1 MTIKLTERLIDNLQ
15 QLIDMK
21 RVSYSA
27 FPQSVRDILLE
38 DGLVVV
44 ENRGT
49 RRYVRVISVEALK
62 GALPRYNE
70 ALRDLE
76 AARALLAHDTSR
88 AAQASLSGNS
98 KTRGQRSCPGFLVNA
113 YDRLDCMLGG
123 RPFAIDPSQGSA
135 VYIADWESFVP
146 PASAL
151 IIGVENMEN
160 FLKIR
165 RQKELFSRFTESYE
179 TEILFVSRYAFS
191 NDLAQWLSRLPN
203 RYLHFGDFDLAGI
216 EIYLTQFKPYVGSRG
231 SFLIPDDIE
240 DRISRGSRIRYDD
253 QYNKYGSRE
262 SEEPEISR
270 LISIIHSC
278 RRTYDQEGYI
288 SGE

>member
-135 VYIADWESFVP
+135 VYIADWESFTP
-146 PASAL
+146 PPSVL
-151 IIGVENMEN
+151 VVGIENMEN
-160 FLKIR
+160 FIR
-165 RQKELFSRFTESYE
+165 IREQRAFFAEYMKEGE
-179 TEILFVSRYAFS
+179 TGILFVSRYAFS

-203 RYLHFGDFDLAGI
+203 RYLHFGDFDLYGI
-216 EIYLTQFKPYVGSRG
+216 KIFLTQFKPYVGEKG
-231 SFLIPDDIE
+231 SFLIPSDIE
-240 DRISRGSRIRYDD
+240 SRLSHGSRQRYDD
-253 QYNKYGSRE
+253 QYRNCETLSTDD
-262 SEEPEISR
+262 EELNGLIR
-270 LISIIHSC
+270 LIHKY
-278 RRTYDQEGYI
+278 RRAYDQEGYI
-288 SGE
+288 VG

>member
-135 VYIADWESFVP
+135 VYIADWESLTP
-146 PASAL
+146 PPSVL
-151 IIGVENMEN
+151 VVGIENMEN
-160 FLKIR
+160 FIR
-165 RQKELFSRFTESYE
+165 IREQRAFFAEYMKGGE
-179 TEILFVSRYAFS
+179 TGILFVSRYAFS

-203 RYLHFGDFDLAGI
+203 RYLHFGDFDLYGI
-216 EIYLTQFKPYVGSRG
+216 KIFLTQFKPYVGEKG
-231 SFLIPDDIE
+231 SFLIPSDIE
-240 DRISRGSRIRYDD
+240 SRLSHGSRQRYDD
-253 QYNKYGSRE
+253 QYRNCETLSTDD
-262 SEEPEISR
+262 EELNGLIR
-270 LISIIHSC
+270 LIHKY
-278 RRTYDQEGYI
+278 RRAYDQEGYI
-288 SGE
+288 VG

>member
-49 RRYVRVISVEALK
+49 KRYVRVISVEALK

-135 VYIADWESFVP
+135 VYIADWESLTP
-146 PASAL
+146 PPSVL
-151 IIGVENMEN
+151 VVGIENMEN
-160 FLKIR
+160 FIR
-165 RQKELFSRFTESYE
+165 IREQRAFFAEYMKGGE
-179 TEILFVSRYAFS
+179 TGILFVSRYAFS

-203 RYLHFGDFDLAGI
+203 RYLHFGDFDLYGI
-216 EIYLTQFKPYVGSRG
+216 KIFLTQFKPYVGEKG
-231 SFLIPDDIE
+231 SFLIPSDIE
-240 DRISRGSRIRYDD
+240 SRLSHGSRQRYDD
-253 QYNKYGSRE
+253 QYRNCETLSTDD
-262 SEEPEISR
+262 EELNGLIR
-270 LISIIHSC
+270 LIHKY
-278 RRTYDQEGYI
+278 RRAYDQEGYI
-288 SGE
+288 VG

>member
-49 RRYVRVISVEALK
+49 RRYVRVISIEALK

-135 VYIADWESFVP
+135 VYIADWESFTP
-146 PASAL
+146 PPSVL
-151 IIGVENMEN
+151 IVGIENMEN
-160 FLKIR
+160 FIR
-165 RQKELFSRFTESYE
+165 IREQRAFFAEYMKGGE
-179 TEILFVSRYAFS
+179 TGILFVSRYAFS

-203 RYLHFGDFDLAGI
+203 RYLHFGDFDLYGI
-216 EIYLTQFKPYVGSRG
+216 KIFLTQFKPYVGEKG
-231 SFLIPDDIE
+231 F
-240 DRISRGSRIRYDD
+240 
-253 QYNKYGSRE
+253 
-262 SEEPEISR
+262 
-270 LISIIHSC
+270 
-278 RRTYDQEGYI
+278 
-288 SGE
+288 

>member
-49 RRYVRVISVEALK
+49 RRYVRVISIEALK

-76 AARALLAHDTSR
+76 AARALLVHDTSR

-135 VYIADWESFVP
+135 VYIADWESFTP
-146 PASAL
+146 PPSVL
-151 IIGVENMEN
+151 IVGIENMEN
-160 FLKIR
+160 FIR
-165 RQKELFSRFTESYE
+165 IREQRAFFAEYMKGGE
-179 TEILFVSRYAFS
+179 TGILFVSRYAFS

-203 RYLHFGDFDLAGI
+203 RYLHFGDFDLYGI
-216 EIYLTQFKPYVGSRG
+216 KIFLTQFKPYVGEKG
-231 SFLIPDDIE
+231 SFLIPSDIE
-240 DRISRGSRIRYDD
+240 SRLSHGSRQRYDD
-253 QYNKYGSRE
+253 QYRNCETLSTDD
-262 SEEPEISR
+262 EELNGLIR
-270 LISIIHSC
+270 LIHKY
-278 RRTYDQEGYI
+278 RRAYDQEGYI
-288 SGE
+288 VG

>member
-135 VYIADWESFVP
+135 VYIADWESFTP
-146 PASAL
+146 PPSVL
-151 IIGVENMEN
+151 IVGIENMEN
-160 FLKIR
+160 FIR
-165 RQKELFSRFTESYE
+165 IREQRAFFAEYMKGGE
-179 TEILFVSRYAFS
+179 TGILFVSRYAFS

-203 RYLHFGDFDLAGI
+203 RYLHFGDFDLYGI
-216 EIYLTQFKPYVGSRG
+216 KIFLTQFKPYVGEKG
-231 SFLIPDDIE
+231 SFLIPSDIE
-240 DRISRGSRIRYDD
+240 SRLSHGSRQRYDD
-253 QYNKYGSRE
+253 QYRNCETLSTDD
-262 SEEPEISR
+262 EELNGLIR
-270 LISIIHSC
+270 LIHKY
-278 RRTYDQEGYI
+278 RRAYDQEGYI
-288 SGE
+288 VG

>member
-49 RRYVRVISVEALK
+49 RRYLRVVSVEALK

-135 VYIADWESFVP
+135 VYIADWESFTP
-146 PASAL
+146 PPSVL
-151 IIGVENMEN
+151 VVGIENMEN
-160 FLKIR
+160 FIR
-165 RQKELFSRFTESYE
+165 IREQRAFFAEYMKGGE
-179 TEILFVSRYAFS
+179 TGILFVSRYAFS

-203 RYLHFGDFDLAGI
+203 RYLHFGDFDLYGI
-216 EIYLTQFKPYVGSRG
+216 KIFLTQFKPYVGEKG
-231 SFLIPDDIE
+231 SFLIPSDIE
-240 DRISRGSRIRYDD
+240 SRLSHGSRQRYDD
-253 QYNKYGSRE
+253 QYRNCETLS
-262 SEEPEISR
+262 SDDEELNGLIR
-270 LISIIHSC
+270 LIHKY
-278 RRTYDQEGYI
+278 RRAYDQEGYI
-288 SGE
+288 VG

>member
-49 RRYVRVISVEALK
+49 RRYVRVISIEALK

-135 VYIADWESFVP
+135 VYIADWESFTP
-146 PASAL
+146 PPSVL
-151 IIGVENMEN
+151 FVGIENMEN
-160 FLKIR
+160 FIR
-165 RQKELFSRFTESYE
+165 IREQRAFFAEYMKGGE
-179 TEILFVSRYAFS
+179 TGILFVSRYAFS

-203 RYLHFGDFDLAGI
+203 RYLHFGDFDLYGI
-216 EIYLTQFKPYVGSRG
+216 KIFLTQFKPYVGEKG
-231 SFLIPDDIE
+231 SFLIPSDIE
-240 DRISRGSRIRYDD
+240 SRLSHGSRQRYDD
-253 QYNKYGSRE
+253 QYRNCETLSTDD
-262 SEEPEISR
+262 EELNGLIR
-270 LISIIHSC
+270 LIHKY
-278 RRTYDQEGYI
+278 RRAYDQEGYI
-288 SGE
+288 VG

>member
-49 RRYVRVISVEALK
+49 RRYVRVISIEALK

-135 VYIADWESFVP
+135 VYIADWESFTP
-146 PASAL
+146 PPSVL
-151 IIGVENMEN
+151 IVGIENMEN
-160 FLKIR
+160 FIR
-165 RQKELFSRFTESYE
+165 IREQRAFFAEYMKGGE
-179 TEILFVSRYAFS
+179 TGILFVSRYAFS

-203 RYLHFGDFDLAGI
+203 RYLHFGDFDLYGI
-216 EIYLTQFKPYVGSRG
+216 KIFLTQFKPYVGEKG
-231 SFLIPDDIE
+231 SFLIPSDIE
-240 DRISRGSRIRYDD
+240 SRLSHGSRQRYDD
-253 QYNKYGSRE
+253 QYRNCEALSTDD
-262 SEEPEISR
+262 EELNGLIR
-270 LISIIHSC
+270 LIHKY
-278 RRTYDQEGYI
+278 RRAYDQEGYI
-288 SGE
+288 VG

>member
-135 VYIADWESFVP
+135 VYIADWESLTP
-146 PASAL
+146 PPSVL
-151 IIGVENMEN
+151 VVGIENMEN
-160 FLKIR
+160 FIKIR
-165 RQKELFSRFTESYE
+165 EQRAFFAEYMNRGE
-179 TEILFVSRYAFS
+179 TGILFVSRYAFS

-203 RYLHFGDFDLAGI
+203 RYLHFGDFDLYGI
-216 EIYLTQFKPYVGSRG
+216 KIFLTQFKPYVGEKG
-231 SFLIPDDIE
+231 SFLIPSDIE
-240 DRISRGSRIRYDD
+240 SRLSHGSRQRYDD
-253 QYNKYGSRE
+253 QYRNCETLSTDD
-262 SEEPEISR
+262 EELNGLIR
-270 LISIIHSC
+270 LIHKY
-278 RRTYDQEGYI
+278 RRAYDQEGYI
-288 SGE
+288 VG

>member
-49 RRYVRVISVEALK
+49 RRYVRVISIEALK

-135 VYIADWESFVP
+135 VYIADWESLTP
-146 PASAL
+146 PPSVL
-151 IIGVENMEN
+151 VVGIENMEN
-160 FLKIR
+160 FIR
-165 RQKELFSRFTESYE
+165 IREQRAFFAEYMKGGE
-179 TEILFVSRYAFS
+179 TGILFVSRYAFS

-203 RYLHFGDFDLAGI
+203 RYLHFGDFDLYGI
-216 EIYLTQFKPYVGSRG
+216 KIFLTQFKPYVGEKG
-231 SFLIPDDIE
+231 SFLIPSDIE
-240 DRISRGSRIRYDD
+240 SRLSHGSRQRYDD
-253 QYNKYGSRE
+253 QYRNCETLSTDD
-262 SEEPEISR
+262 EELNGLIR
-270 LISIIHSC
+270 LIHKY
-278 RRTYDQEGYI
+278 RRAYDQEGYI
-288 SGE
+288 VG

>member
-1 MTIKLTERLIDNLQ
+1 MTIKLTKRLIDNLQ

-135 VYIADWESFVP
+135 VYIADWESLTP
-146 PASAL
+146 PPSVL
-151 IIGVENMEN
+151 VVGIENMEN
-160 FLKIR
+160 FIR
-165 RQKELFSRFTESYE
+165 IREQRAFFAEYMKGGE
-179 TEILFVSRYAFS
+179 TGILFVSRYAFS

-203 RYLHFGDFDLAGI
+203 RYLHFGDFDLYGI
-216 EIYLTQFKPYVGSRG
+216 KIFLTQFKPYVGEKG
-231 SFLIPDDIE
+231 SFLIPSDIE
-240 DRISRGSRIRYDD
+240 SRLSHGSRQRYDD
-253 QYNKYGSRE
+253 QYRNCETLSTDD
-262 SEEPEISR
+262 EELNGLIR
-270 LISIIHSC
+270 LIHKY
-278 RRTYDQEGYI
+278 RRAYDQEGYI
-288 SGE
+288 VG

>member
-1 MTIKLTERLIDNLQ
+1 MTIKLTERLIENLQ

-135 VYIADWESFVP
+135 VYIADWESLTP
-146 PASAL
+146 PPSVL
-151 IIGVENMEN
+151 VVGIENMEN
-160 FLKIR
+160 FIR
-165 RQKELFSRFTESYE
+165 IREQRAFFAEYMKGGE
-179 TEILFVSRYAFS
+179 TGILFVSRYAFS

-203 RYLHFGDFDLAGI
+203 RYLHFGDFDLYGI
-216 EIYLTQFKPYVGSRG
+216 KIFLTQFKPYVGEKG
-231 SFLIPDDIE
+231 SFLIPSDIE
-240 DRISRGSRIRYDD
+240 SRLSHGSRQRYDD
-253 QYNKYGSRE
+253 QYRNCETLSTDD
-262 SEEPEISR
+262 EELNGLIR
-270 LISIIHSC
+270 LIHKY
-278 RRTYDQEGYI
+278 RRAYDQEGYI
-288 SGE
+288 VG

>member
-49 RRYVRVISVEALK
+49 RRYVRVISIEALK

-135 VYIADWESFVP
+135 VYIADWESFTP
-146 PASAL
+146 PPSVL
-151 IIGVENMEN
+151 IVGIENMEN
-160 FLKIR
+160 FIR
-165 RQKELFSRFTESYE
+165 IREQRAFFAEYMKGGE
-179 TEILFVSRYAFS
+179 TGILLVSRYAFS

-203 RYLHFGDFDLAGI
+203 RYLHFGDFDLYGI
-216 EIYLTQFKPYVGSRG
+216 KIFLTQFKPYVGEKG
-231 SFLIPDDIE
+231 SFLIPSDIE
-240 DRISRGSRIRYDD
+240 SRLSHGSRQRYDD
-253 QYNKYGSRE
+253 QYRNCEALSTDD
-262 SEEPEISR
+262 EELNGLIR
-270 LISIIHSC
+270 LIHKY
-278 RRTYDQEGYI
+278 RRAYDQEGYI
-288 SGE
+288 VG

>member
-135 VYIADWESFVP
+135 VYIADWESFTP
-146 PASAL
+146 PPSVL
-151 IIGVENMEN
+151 VVGIENMEN
-160 FLKIR
+160 FIR
-165 RQKELFSRFTESYE
+165 IREQRAFFAEYMKGGE
-179 TEILFVSRYAFS
+179 TGILFVSRYAFS

-203 RYLHFGDFDLAGI
+203 RYLHFGDFDLYGI
-216 EIYLTQFKPYVGSRG
+216 KIFLTQFKPYVGEKG
-231 SFLIPDDIE
+231 SFLIPSDIE
-240 DRISRGSRIRYDD
+240 SRLSHGSRQRYDD
-253 QYNKYGSRE
+253 QYRNCETLSTDD
-262 SEEPEISR
+262 EELNGLIR
-270 LISIIHSC
+270 LIHKY
-278 RRTYDQEGYI
+278 RRAYDQEGYI
-288 SGE
+288 VG

>member
-135 VYIADWESFVP
+135 VYIADWESLTP
-146 PASAL
+146 PPSVL
-151 IIGVENMEN
+151 VVGIENMEN
-160 FLKIR
+160 FIR
-165 RQKELFSRFTESYE
+165 IREQRAFFAEYMKGGE
-179 TEILFVSRYAFS
+179 TGILFVSRYAFS

-203 RYLHFGDFDLAGI
+203 RYLHFGDFDLYGI
-216 EIYLTQFKPYVGSRG
+216 KIFLTQFKPYVGEKG
-231 SFLIPDDIE
+231 SFLIPSDIE
-240 DRISRGSRIRYDD
+240 SRLSHGSRQRYDD
-253 QYNKYGSRE
+253 QYRNCETLSTDN
-262 SEEPEISR
+262 EELNGLIR
-270 LISIIHSC
+270 LIHKY
-278 RRTYDQEGYI
+278 RRAYDQEGYI
-288 SGE
+288 VG

>member
-27 FPQSVRDILLE
+27 FPRSVRDILLE

-135 VYIADWESFVP
+135 VYIADWESLTP
-146 PASAL
+146 PPSVL
-151 IIGVENMEN
+151 VVGIENMEN
-160 FLKIR
+160 FIR
-165 RQKELFSRFTESYE
+165 IREQRAFFAEYMKGGE
-179 TEILFVSRYAFS
+179 TGILFVSRYAFS

-203 RYLHFGDFDLAGI
+203 RYLHFGDFDLYGI
-216 EIYLTQFKPYVGSRG
+216 KIFLTQFKPYVGEKG
-231 SFLIPDDIE
+231 SFLIPSDIE
-240 DRISRGSRIRYDD
+240 SRLSHGSRQRYDD
-253 QYNKYGSRE
+253 QYRNCETLSTDD
-262 SEEPEISR
+262 EELNGLIR
-270 LISIIHSC
+270 LIHKY
-278 RRTYDQEGYI
+278 RRAYDQEGYI
-288 SGE
+288 VG

>member
-49 RRYVRVISVEALK
+49 RRYVRVISIEALK

-76 AARALLAHDTSR
+76 AAR
-88 AAQASLSGNS
+88 ASLSGNS

-135 VYIADWESFVP
+135 VYIADWESFTP
-146 PASAL
+146 PPSVLIVSA
-151 IIGVENMEN
+151 
-160 FLKIR
+160 FR
-165 RQKELFSRFTESYE
+165 RLRPLWDKNLSYTIQAVCRRERLVSDTFRHRKPSEPWIATAVRRPISELRDPF
-179 TEILFVSRYAFS
+179 
-191 NDLAQWLSRLPN
+191 N
-203 RYLHFGDFDLAGI
+203 RRRGI
-216 EIYLTQFKPYVGSRG
+216 ERSDKTDP
-231 SFLIPDDIE
+231 
-240 DRISRGSRIRYDD
+240 
-253 QYNKYGSRE
+253 
-262 SEEPEISR
+262 
-270 LISIIHSC
+270 
-278 RRTYDQEGYI
+278 
-288 SGE
+288 

>member
-135 VYIADWESFVP
+135 VYIADWESFTP
-146 PASAL
+146 PPSVL
-151 IIGVENMEN
+151 VVGIENMEN
-160 FLKIR
+160 FIR
-165 RQKELFSRFTESYE
+165 IREQRAFFAEYMKGGE
-179 TEILFVSRYAFS
+179 TGILFVSRYAFS

-203 RYLHFGDFDLAGI
+203 RYLHFGDFDLYGI
-216 EIYLTQFKPYVGSRG
+216 KIFLTQFKPYVGEKG
-231 SFLIPDDIE
+231 SFLIPSDIE
-240 DRISRGSRIRYDD
+240 SRLSDGSRQRYDD
-253 QYNKYGSRE
+253 QYRNCETLSADD
-262 SEEPEISR
+262 EELNGLIR
-270 LISIIHSC
+270 LIHKY
-278 RRTYDQEGYI
+278 RRAYDQEGYI
-288 SGE
+288 VG

>member
-1 MTIKLTERLIDNLQ
+1 MTIKLTKRLIDNLQ

-135 VYIADWESFVP
+135 VYIADWESLTP
-146 PASAL
+146 PPSVL
-151 IIGVENMEN
+151 VVGIENMEN
-160 FLKIR
+160 FIR
-165 RQKELFSRFTESYE
+165 IREQRAFFAEYMKGGE
-179 TEILFVSRYAFS
+179 TGILFVSRYAFS
-191 NDLAQWLSRLPN
+191 NELAQWLSRLPN
-203 RYLHFGDFDLAGI
+203 RYLHFGDFDLYGI
-216 EIYLTQFKPYVGSRG
+216 KIFLTQFKPYVGEKG
-231 SFLIPDDIE
+231 SFLIPSDIE
-240 DRISRGSRIRYDD
+240 SRLSHGSRQRYDD
-253 QYNKYGSRE
+253 QYRNCETLSTDD
-262 SEEPEISR
+262 EELNGLIR
-270 LISIIHSC
+270 LIHKY
-278 RRTYDQEGYI
+278 RRAYDQEGYI
-288 SGE
+288 VG

>member
-49 RRYVRVISVEALK
+49 RRYVRVISIEALK

-135 VYIADWESFVP
+135 VYIADWESFTP
-146 PASAL
+146 PPSVL
-151 IIGVENMEN
+151 IVGIENMEN
-160 FLKIR
+160 FIR
-165 RQKELFSRFTESYE
+165 IREQRAFFAEYMKGGE
-179 TEILFVSRYAFS
+179 TGILFVSRYAFS

-203 RYLHFGDFDLAGI
+203 RYLHFGDFDLYGI
-216 EIYLTQFKPYVGSRG
+216 KIFLTQFKPYVGEKG
-231 SFLIPDDIE
+231 SFLIPSDIE
-240 DRISRGSRIRYDD
+240 SRLSHGSRQRYDD
-253 QYNKYGSRE
+253 QYRNCETLSTDD
-262 SEEPEISR
+262 EELNGLIR
-270 LISIIHSC
+270 LIHKY
-278 RRTYDQEGYI
+278 RRAYDQEGYI
-288 SGE
+288 VG

>member
-1 MTIKLTERLIDNLQ
+1 MTIKLTKRLIDNLQ

-135 VYIADWESFVP
+135 VYIADWESLTP
-146 PASAL
+146 PPSVL
-151 IIGVENMEN
+151 VVGIENMEN
-160 FLKIR
+160 FIR
-165 RQKELFSRFTESYE
+165 IREQRAFFAEYMKGSE
-179 TEILFVSRYAFS
+179 TGILFVSRYAFS

-203 RYLHFGDFDLAGI
+203 RYLHFGDFDLYGI
-216 EIYLTQFKPYVGSRG
+216 KIFLTQFKPYVGEKG
-231 SFLIPDDIE
+231 SFLIPSDIE
-240 DRISRGSRIRYDD
+240 SRLSHGSRQRYDD
-253 QYNKYGSRE
+253 QYRNCETLSTDD
-262 SEEPEISR
+262 EELNGLIR
-270 LISIIHSC
+270 LIHKY
-278 RRTYDQEGYI
+278 RRAYDQEGYI
-288 SGE
+288 VG

>member
-27 FPQSVRDILLE
+27 FPQSMRDILLE

-135 VYIADWESFVP
+135 VYIADWESLTP
-146 PASAL
+146 PPSVL
-151 IIGVENMEN
+151 VVGIENMEN
-160 FLKIR
+160 FIR
-165 RQKELFSRFTESYE
+165 IREQRAFFAEYMKGGE
-179 TEILFVSRYAFS
+179 TGILFVSRYAFS

-203 RYLHFGDFDLAGI
+203 RYLHFGDFDLYGI
-216 EIYLTQFKPYVGSRG
+216 KIFLTQFKPYVGEKG
-231 SFLIPDDIE
+231 SFLIPSDIE
-240 DRISRGSRIRYDD
+240 SRLSHGSRQRYDD
-253 QYNKYGSRE
+253 QYRNCETLSTDD
-262 SEEPEISR
+262 EELNGLIR
-270 LISIIHSC
+270 LIHKY
-278 RRTYDQEGYI
+278 RRAYDQEGYI
-288 SGE
+288 VG